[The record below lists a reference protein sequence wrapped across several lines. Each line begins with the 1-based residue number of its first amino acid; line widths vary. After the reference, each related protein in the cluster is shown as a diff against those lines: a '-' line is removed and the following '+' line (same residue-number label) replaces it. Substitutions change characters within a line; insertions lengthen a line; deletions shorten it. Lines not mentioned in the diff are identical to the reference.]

1 MNATTMKAK
10 HTKIAVISMQG
21 CHNNDERVGKTGTRK
36 IRATRTG
43 TATIDHRT
51 VYVAMDGVSDRKMA
65 QMRRDI
71 FAKAIEANTAN
82 GFVCTTTGS
91 GSYAQVNVFRVEQVE
106 TTTQTRGVCQ
116 GCGGDV
122 AIVDGVTSL
131 HGYKRPGHGWTEGRC
146 SGAQISAANVTLDH
160 THLLMFACTEEAVAQ
175 EEKAAALDRFVEGE
189 RAATAEELHSTN
201 REEYLKAYA
210 QMYDAKHK
218 ASANRQFVA
227 HLEAV
232 AIPALGTAYRT
243 VAV

>member
-10 HTKIAVISMQG
+10 QTKVAVIRMEECFSG
-21 CHNNDERVGKTGTRK
+21 DERIGKTGTRTV
-36 IRATRTG
+36 RTTRTG
-43 TATIDHRT
+43 TATIEKKT
-51 VYVAMDGVSDRKMA
+51 VYVAMDGISNRQKA

-175 EEKAAALDRFVEGE
+175 EEKAAALE
-189 RAATAEELHSTN
+189 AKAEELRSTN
-201 REEYLKAYA
+201 REEYLQASA

-232 AIPALGTAYRT
+232 AIPALGRAYRT

>member
-1 MNATTMKAK
+1 MTGDVETFYTLPGRVELQLNRDP
-10 HTKIAVISMQG
+10 VIQQ
-21 CHNNDERVGKTGTRK
+21 ERQK
-36 IRATRTG
+36 
-43 TATIDHRT
+43 
-51 VYVAMDGVSDRKMA
+51 A

-71 FAKAIEANTAN
+71 FAKAVEVNTAN

-146 SGAQISAANVTLDH
+146 FGAQISPANVTLDH
-160 THLLMFACTEEAVAQ
+160 THYLMFSCTELAIAH
-175 EEKAAALDRFVEGE
+175 EK
-189 RAATAEELHSTN
+189 RAAEYEAKVEELRVSN
-201 REEYLKAYA
+201 REESKKAYT
-210 QMYDAKHK
+210 QMYDAQHI
-218 ASANRQFVA
+218 AYANRQFVA
-227 HLEAV
+227 HLEAT

-243 VAV
+243 VAI

>member
-10 HTKIAVISMQG
+10 QTKVAVIRMEECFSG
-21 CHNNDERVGKTGTRK
+21 DERIGKTGTRK
-36 IRATRTG
+36 VRATRTG
-43 TATIDHRT
+43 TATIDTTT
-51 VYVAMDGVSDRKMA
+51 VYVAMDGISNRQKA

-71 FAKAIEANTAN
+71 FAKAIERNTAN

-122 AIVDGVTSL
+122 AIVDGATSL
-131 HGYKRPGHGWTEGRC
+131 HGYTRPGHGWTEGRC

-175 EEKAAALDRFVEGE
+175 EEKAAALE
-189 RAATAEELHSTN
+189 AKAEELRSTN
-201 REEYLKAYA
+201 RDEYLKAYA

-218 ASANRQFVA
+218 AWANRQFVA

-232 AIPALGTAYRT
+232 AIPALGSAYRT

>member
-10 HTKIAVISMQG
+10 QTKVAVISMQG
-21 CHNNDERVGKTGTRK
+21 CHNNDERVGTTGTRK

-43 TATIDHRT
+43 TAMIDHKT

-146 SGAQISAANVTLDH
+146 SGAQISAANVTLNH
-160 THLLMFACTEEAVAQ
+160 THYLMFACTEEAIAQ
-175 EEKAAALDRFVEGE
+175 EEKAAAYKAKLK
-189 RAATAEELHSTN
+189 ELGGSTG
-201 REEYLKAYA
+201 EEYKKAYI
-210 QMYDAKHK
+210 QMYDALFF

-227 HLEAV
+227 HLEAI
-232 AIPALGTAYRT
+232 AIPALGTGYRT